1 MKTLSLDLR
10 ERILAAYDAKDS
22 TREMV
27 AARFRVSLGMVKK
40 LLQQRRHLGEIGAQH
55 HRAGRKPRI
64 LPAHR
69 EQLRRQLAAK
79 PDLTLAEL
87 RTATGLACTLPA
99 IHYVL
104 ADMGLTF
111 KKRLSGQPNRTARTL
126 SGRAAGGAHLVDQ
139 LLVARPRPGQ
149 AGFPR
154 RVGGEDKHDPPAGPR
169 APRPALAGQG
179 TARPLAY
186 YDHDQLRPARWEHR
200 LHDHRRGH

>member
-27 AARFRVSLGMVKK
+27 AARFGVSLGMVKK
-40 LLQQRRHLGEIGAQH
+40 LLQQRRRLGEIGAQH

-111 KKRLSGQPNRTARTL
+111 KKDAPGCRAGPPGHRPGAPAVAAQPRWT
-126 SGRAAGGAHLVDQ
+126 
-139 LLVARPRPGQ
+139 RPGQ
-149 AGFPR
+149 ACLPR
-154 RVGGEDKHDPPAGPR
+154 
-169 APRPALAGQG
+169 
-179 TARPLAY
+179 
-186 YDHDQLRPARWEHR
+186 
-200 LHDHRRGH
+200 